1 MRKMTIAVLG
11 CLWVSLAAT
20 TGAPADDAD
29 RVAMLAGELA
39 DSSFKVRLKAA
50 VLLGRTADEKAVGPL
65 IKALRDEN
73 YVVRGAAARALGNLG
88 LPHSLR
94 AIEWIFPLADDEEPF
109 VRKEAQSALARLT
122 SQESL
127 DRIIA
132 GLSHEKPS
140 VRQVAVRLLSAVVT
154 LPDARAAIATAL
166 GDSDED
172 VRQEAVVAIKGMGQG
187 DMEALLLSALWR
199 RDNYR
204 VQAGAVRL
212 LGEMRTAASLGPLA
226 DLLVSDDVVPEVKK
240 EAAEALA
247 SMKSLIDVKAQVAVL
262 ESSDRTAQDRAI
274 KLLGI
279 QGGQEA
285 VEALLRL
292 LKHSDLFVRRQA
304 VFALGDAGDPRAVP
318 ALEYLQKTEDNQ
330 RFKDIIGRT
339 IRKLKP

>member
-1 MRKMTIAVLG
+1 MRKTVAVIG
-11 CLWVSLAAT
+11 CVWACLVAGG
-20 TGAPADDAD
+20 GARAEDPD
-29 RVAMLAGELA
+29 RVAMLSGELT

-50 VLLGRTADEKAVGPL
+50 VLLGRIADERAVGPL

-88 LPHSLR
+88 LPLSLR

-109 VRKEAQSALARLT
+109 VRKEAQSALTRLCT
-122 SQESL
+122 RESL
-127 DRIIA
+127 DRVIA
-132 GLSHEKPS
+132 GLSHEKGA
-140 VRQVAVRLLSAVVT
+140 VRQMAVRLLSAVVS

-166 GDSDED
+166 GDPDED
-172 VRQEAVVAIKGMGQG
+172 VRQEAVQAVKGMGQT
-187 DMEALLLSALWR
+187 DMEGLLLSALWR
-199 RDNYR
+199 RDNYQ

-212 LGEMRTAASLGPLA
+212 LGEMRSPAALGPLA

-247 SMKSLIDVKAQVAVL
+247 AMKSLIDIKAQIAVL

-279 QGGQEA
+279 QGSQEA

-292 LKHSDLFVRRQA
+292 LKHADLFVRRQA